1 MFQGRVTNNRIKN
14 RGNVVTEAIQI
25 SPEEVYPKVKSGEAI
40 LVCAYNDDEEY
51 KRINLE
57 GSISLSEFYS
67 RLPQYSK
74 DQEIIF
80 Y

>member
-1 MFQGRVTNNRIKN
+1 MFQGQVTNHRIKN
-14 RGNVVTEAIQI
+14 RRNVVTEAIQI

-51 KRINLE
+51 RRINLE

>member
-14 RGNVVTEAIQI
+14 RRNVVTELIRVP
-25 SPEEVYPKVKSGEAI
+25 PEEVYAKVKSGEAI
-40 LVCAYNDDEEY
+40 LVCAYSDDDEY

-74 DQEIIF
+74 GQEIIF

>member
-1 MFQGRVTNNRIKN
+1 VQ
-14 RGNVVTEAIQI
+14 EAIQI
-25 SPEEVYPKVKSGEAI
+25 SPDEVYLKVKSGEAV
-40 LVCAYNDDEEY
+40 LVCAYKDDEEC

-57 GSISLSEFYS
+57 GSVSLGEFYS

>member
-1 MFQGRVTNNRIKN
+1 
-14 RGNVVTEAIQI
+14 VTEPIRVK
-25 SPEEVYPKVKSGEAI
+25 PEEVYPKVKSRQAI
-40 LVCAYNDDEEY
+40 LVCAYNDDEEC

-80 Y
+80 F

>member
-1 MFQGRVTNNRIKN
+1 MAEPIRVK
-14 RGNVVTEAIQI
+14 
-25 SPEEVYPKVKSGEAI
+25 PEEVYPKVKSGEAI

-67 RLPQYSK
+67 RLPHYSK

-80 Y
+80 F

>member
-1 MFQGRVTNNRIKN
+1 
-14 RGNVVTEAIQI
+14 VTEAIQI
-25 SPEEVYPKVKSGEAI
+25 SPEEVHAKVKSGKAI

-67 RLPQYSK
+67 RLPQ
-74 DQEIIF
+74 
-80 Y
+80 

>member
-1 MFQGRVTNNRIKN
+1 MSEPIRVK
-14 RGNVVTEAIQI
+14 
-25 SPEEVYPKVKSGEAI
+25 PEEVYPKVKSGEAI

-67 RLPQYSK
+67 KLTHYSK
-74 DQEIIF
+74 EQEIIF
-80 Y
+80 F

>member
-1 MFQGRVTNNRIKN
+1 MTDPIRIKP
-14 RGNVVTEAIQI
+14 Q
-25 SPEEVYPKVKSGEAI
+25 EVYSRVKSGEAI

-57 GSISLSEFYS
+57 GSIPLSEFYS

-80 Y
+80 F

>member
-1 MFQGRVTNNRIKN
+1 M
-14 RGNVVTEAIQI
+14 TEAIQVP
-25 SPEEVYPKVKSGEAI
+25 PEEVYLKIKSGEAV
-40 LVCAYNDDEEY
+40 LVCAYSDDEEY

-57 GSISLSEFYS
+57 GSISFSEFYS

>member
-1 MFQGRVTNNRIKN
+1 M
-14 RGNVVTEAIQI
+14 TEAVKIP
-25 SPEEVYPKVKSGEAI
+25 PEEVYLEVKSGKAI
-40 LVCAYNDDEEY
+40 LVCAYHDDEEY
-51 KRINLE
+51 ERINLE

-67 RLPQYSK
+67 RLSQYLR

>member
-1 MFQGRVTNNRIKN
+1 M
-14 RGNVVTEAIQI
+14 TEAMQI
-25 SPEEVYPKVKSGEAI
+25 SPEEVYLKVQAGEAV
-40 LVCAYNDDEEY
+40 LVCAYKDDEEY

-57 GSISLSEFYS
+57 GSISLGEFYS

>member
-1 MFQGRVTNNRIKN
+1 MSEPIRVK
-14 RGNVVTEAIQI
+14 
-25 SPEEVYPKVKSGEAI
+25 PEEVYPKVKSGEAI

-67 RLPQYSK
+67 KLPQYSK
-74 DQEIIF
+74 EQDIIF
-80 Y
+80 F

>member
-1 MFQGRVTNNRIKN
+1 MAEPILVTPAEIYSR
-14 RGNVVTEAIQI
+14 
-25 SPEEVYPKVKSGEAI
+25 VKSGEAV
-40 LVCAYNDDEEY
+40 LVCGYNDDEEY

-57 GSISLSEFYS
+57 GSISLGEFYS
-67 RLPQYSK
+67 RLPKYSK

>member
-1 MFQGRVTNNRIKN
+1 
-14 RGNVVTEAIQI
+14 VTEAIQI
-25 SPEEVYPKVKSGEAI
+25 SPDEVYLKVKSGLAV
-40 LVCAYNDDEEY
+40 LVCAYKNDEEY

-57 GSISLSEFYS
+57 GSVSLGEFYS

-74 DQEIIF
+74 DQKIIF

>member
-1 MFQGRVTNNRIKN
+1 MSEPIRVK
-14 RGNVVTEAIQI
+14 
-25 SPEEVYPKVKSGEAI
+25 PEEVYPKVKSGEAI

-67 RLPQYSK
+67 KLPQYSK
-74 DQEIIF
+74 EQDIVF
-80 Y
+80 F